1 MMDFGLT
8 PDHEAVRN
16 ATREFCRREILPHLH
31 DWERAE
37 QFPRDVIPKMAAQGL
52 LGLCIPRRYG
62 GLGLDYVSL
71 GIISEEFERADT
83 AFRVLIAVHL
93 GLNSL
98 ALLQWG
104 SEEQKQRYLIPQAH
118 GEKLAA
124 FALTEPDAGSDVAGI
139 RTTARRDGT
148 RYILNGEKTWISL
161 ADVADHFLV
170 FAYTDRAAE
179 SRGISAF
186 IVERGFDGVSSASIH
201 HKLGGRIGNTGSI
214 VLQDACVPV
223 ENRLGEEGEGL
234 KIALS
239 ALDNGRYT
247 VAAGAVGLI
256 EACLEASVSYAG
268 QRQSF
273 GQPIGKHQLVQQ
285 KIARMAAGRDIGR
298 LLYYQVGWLKNRGMR
313 CTREVSVAKWMNCD
327 NAFRAADDAIQI
339 HGAYG
344 YSDEFPVERYFRN
357 ARGSLIYEGTQEI
370 HQLIQAEYALGYRTD
385 KPLSR
390 PLPPYPFEED
400 L

>member
-1 MMDFGLT
+1 MDFRLT

-16 ATREFCRREILPHLH
+16 ATREFCRREIVPHLR

-37 QFPRDVIPKMAAQGL
+37 RIPADIVSKIAAQGL

-62 GLGLDYVSL
+62 GLGLDYLSL
-71 GIISEEFERADT
+71 GIVSEELERADT

-104 SEEQKQRYLIPQAH
+104 SEEQKQRYLVPQAH

-139 RTTARRDGT
+139 RATARRDGGS
-148 RYILNGEKTWISL
+148 YILNGEKTWISL
-161 ADVADHFLV
+161 ADVADHFLI
-170 FAYTDRAAE
+170 FAYTDRSAGA
-179 SRGISAF
+179 RGVSAF
-186 IVERGFDGVSSASIH
+186 IVERGFEGVSSSSIH

-214 VLQDACVPV
+214 ALQDVRVPAD
-223 ENRLGEEGEGL
+223 NRIGAEGEGL

-247 VAAGAVGLI
+247 VAAGAVGLM
-256 EACLEASVSYAG
+256 EACLDASLAYAE

-285 KIARMAAGRDIGR
+285 KIARMVAGRDIGR
-298 LLYYQVGWLKNRGMR
+298 LLYHQVGWLKNQGMR
-313 CTREVSVAKWMNCD
+313 CTREVSLAKWINCD
-327 NAFRAADDAIQI
+327 NAFRAADDAVQI

-370 HQLIQAEYALGYRTD
+370 HQLIQAEYALGHRAD
-385 KPLSR
+385 KSLSR
-390 PLPPYPFEED
+390 PLPPYPFAED
-400 L
+400 A

>member
-1 MMDFGLT
+1 MDFNLT
-8 PDHEAVRN
+8 PDHEAVRD
-16 ATREFCRREILPHLH
+16 ATREFCRHEILPHLR

-37 QFPRDVIPKMAAQGL
+37 QIPADIVPKMAAQGL

-62 GLGLDYVSL
+62 GLGLDYLSL
-71 GIISEEFERADT
+71 GIVCEELERADT

-93 GLNSL
+93 ALNSL

-104 SEEQKQRYLIPQAH
+104 SEEQKQRYLVPQAR

-139 RTTARRDGT
+139 RATARRDGAG
-148 RYILNGEKTWISL
+148 YILNGEKTWISL
-161 ADVADHFLV
+161 ADIADYFLV
-170 FAYTDRAAE
+170 FAYTDRGAGH
-179 SRGISAF
+179 RGISAF
-186 IVERGFDGVSSASIH
+186 VVERGFAGVSSSSIH

-214 VLQDACVPV
+214 ALQEVRVPAD
-223 ENRLGEEGEGL
+223 NRVGAEGEGL
-234 KIALS
+234 TIALS
-239 ALDNGRYT
+239 ALDNGRYA
-247 VAAGAVGLI
+247 VAAGAVGLM
-256 EACLEASVSYAG
+256 EACLEASVSYAE

-273 GQPIGKHQLVQQ
+273 GQPIGKHQLIQQ
-285 KIARMAAGRDIGR
+285 KIARMVAGRDIGR

-313 CTREVSVAKWMNCD
+313 CTREVSLAKWMNCD
-327 NAFRAADDAIQI
+327 NAFRAADDAVQI

-357 ARGSLIYEGTQEI
+357 ARGAMIYEGTQEI

-385 KPLSR
+385 KPLSQ

-400 L
+400 A

>member
-1 MMDFGLT
+1 MDFTLT
-8 PDHEAVRN
+8 SEHEAVRN
-16 ATREFCRREILPHLH
+16 ATREFCRREIIPHLR

-37 QFPRDVIPKMAAQGL
+37 RFPADIIPKIAAQGL
-52 LGLCIPRRYG
+52 LGLCIPRRYS

-98 ALLQWG
+98 ALFQWG
-104 SEEQKQRYLIPQAH
+104 NEEQKQRYLLPQAR

-124 FALTEPDAGSDVAGI
+124 FALTEPNAGSDVTGI
-139 RTTARRDGT
+139 CTTARRDGQS
-148 RYILNGEKTWISL
+148 YILNGEKTWISL
-161 ADVADHFLV
+161 ADVADHFLI
-170 FAYTDRAAE
+170 FAYTDRSAGA
-179 SRGISAF
+179 RGISAF
-186 IVERGFDGVSSASIH
+186 IVERSFEGVSSSSIH

-214 VLQDACVPV
+214 ALQDARVPAD
-223 ENRLGEEGEGL
+223 NRIGDEGEGL

-247 VAAGAVGLI
+247 VAAGAVGLM
-256 EACLEASVSYAG
+256 EACLEASVAYAK

-273 GQPIGKHQLVQQ
+273 GHPIGQHQLVQQ
-285 KIARMAAGRDIGR
+285 KIARMIAGRDIGR
-298 LLYYQVGWLKNRGMR
+298 LLYHQVGWLKNQGMR
-313 CTREVSVAKWMNCD
+313 CTREVSLAKWINCD
-327 NAFRAADDAIQI
+327 NAFRAADDAVQI

-357 ARGSLIYEGTQEI
+357 ARGSLIYEGTEEI
-370 HQLIQAEYALGYRTD
+370 HQLIQAEYALSYRTD
-385 KPLSR
+385 KPLSQS
-390 PLPPYPFEED
+390 LPPYPFAED
-400 L
+400 S

>member
-1 MMDFGLT
+1 MDFNLT
-8 PDHEAVRN
+8 SEHEAVRD
-16 ATREFCRREILPHLH
+16 ATREFCRHEILPHLR
-31 DWERAE
+31 DWERVE
-37 QFPRDVIPKMAAQGL
+37 QIPADIVPKMAAQGL

-62 GLGLDYVSL
+62 GLGLDYLSL
-71 GIISEEFERADT
+71 GIACEELERADT

-93 GLNSL
+93 ALNSL

-104 SEEQKQRYLIPQAH
+104 SEGQKRKYLVPQAR

-139 RTTARRDGT
+139 RATARRDGAS
-148 RYILNGEKTWISL
+148 YILNGEKTWISL
-161 ADVADHFLV
+161 ADVADHFLI
-170 FAYTDRAAE
+170 FAYTDRGAGH
-179 SRGISAF
+179 RGVSAF
-186 IVERGFDGVSSASIH
+186 IVERGFDGVSSSSLH

-214 VLQDACVPV
+214 ALQEVRVPAD
-223 ENRLGEEGEGL
+223 NRIGAEGEGL
-234 KIALS
+234 TIALS
-239 ALDNGRYT
+239 ALDNGRYA
-247 VAAGAVGLI
+247 VAAGAVGLM
-256 EACLEASVSYAG
+256 EACLEASVSYAE

-273 GQPIGKHQLVQQ
+273 GQPIGKHQLIQQ
-285 KIARMAAGRDIGR
+285 KIARMVAGRDIGR
-298 LLYYQVGWLKNRGMR
+298 LLYYQVGRLKNRGMR
-313 CTREVSVAKWMNCD
+313 CTREVSLAKWMNCD
-327 NAFRAADDAIQI
+327 NAFRAADDAVQI

-390 PLPPYPFEED
+390 SLPPYPFEESA
-400 L
+400 

>member
-1 MMDFGLT
+1 MDFALT
-8 PDHEAVRN
+8 PDHEAVRD
-16 ATREFCRREILPHLH
+16 ATREFCRREILPHLR

-37 QFPRDVIPKMAAQGL
+37 RIPADIVPKIAAQGL

-62 GLGLDYVSL
+62 GLGLDYLSL
-71 GIISEEFERADT
+71 GIVSEELERADT

-93 GLNSL
+93 ALNSL
-98 ALLQWG
+98 ALCQWG
-104 SEEQKQRYLIPQAH
+104 DEEQKQRYLIPQAR

-139 RTTARRDGT
+139 RATARRDGT

-170 FAYTDRAAE
+170 FAYTDRSAGA
-179 SRGISAF
+179 RGISAF
-186 IVERGFDGVSSASIH
+186 IVERGFDGVSSSSIH

-214 VLQDACVPV
+214 VLQEVRVPV
-223 ENRLGEEGEGL
+223 ENRIGDEGEGL

-256 EACLEASVSYAG
+256 EACLEASVAYAE

-273 GQPIGKHQLVQQ
+273 GQPIGRHQLIQQ
-285 KIARMAAGRDIGR
+285 KIARMVAGRDIGR
-298 LLYYQVGWLKNRGMR
+298 LLYYQIGWLKNRGMR
-313 CTREVSVAKWMNCD
+313 CTREVSLAKWINCD
-327 NAFRAADDAIQI
+327 NAFRAADDAVQI

-370 HQLIQAEYALGYRTD
+370 HRLIQAEYALGYRTD

-390 PLPPYPFEED
+390 LLPPYPFAED
-400 L
+400 A